1 MCSVKNDAVSAEVD
15 ETLSHMQPVFLA
27 ETRNVAW

>member
-1 MCSVKNDAVSAEVD
+1 VSAEVD